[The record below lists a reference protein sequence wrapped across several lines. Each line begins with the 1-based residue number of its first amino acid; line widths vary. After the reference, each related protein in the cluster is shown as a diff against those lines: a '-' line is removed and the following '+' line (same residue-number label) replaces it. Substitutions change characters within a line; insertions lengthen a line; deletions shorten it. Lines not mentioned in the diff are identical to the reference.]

1 MNCIN
6 LWSPLEIELLLKA
19 HYSYVD
25 GITNCEELINEGL
38 LEKKSDFKNVFKLS
52 PKGEAFVKMVLN
64 TPMPVLKWTDPRTS

>member
-25 GITNCEELINEGL
+25 GITTNCEELINEGL
-38 LEKKSDFKNVFKLS
+38 LEKNFDFKNVYKLS

-64 TPMPVLKWTDPRTS
+64 TPMPVLKWTDPRI